1 MIRGPIDNQGDAMD
15 VSMLFVFVLLTFLIG
30 VSAKVSLADL
40 QTRIAALHRIE
51 GKVDLLLKHA
61 GLAFDPYANVPA
73 EVPDAVEQ
81 GRKIKAIKLYRQFS
95 GLGLRE
101 AKAFVEEVQRRAGK

>member
-1 MIRGPIDNQGDAMD
+1 MD
-15 VSMLFVFVLLTFLIG
+15 ISMLFIFVLLTFLAGI
-30 VSAKVSLADL
+30 SAKVSLADL
-40 QTRIAALHRIE
+40 QNRIAALQRVE
-51 GKVDLLLKHA
+51 AKLDLLLKHA
-61 GLAFDPYANVPA
+61 GIAFDPYANVPA
-73 EVPDAVEQ
+73 EVRDAVER

>member
-1 MIRGPIDNQGDAMD
+1 MD
-15 VSMLFVFVLLTFLIG
+15 ISMLFIFVLLTFLAGI
-30 VSAKVSLADL
+30 SAKVSLPDL
-40 QTRIAALHRIE
+40 QNRIAALQRVE
-51 GKVDLLLKHA
+51 AKLDLLLKHA
-61 GLAFDPYANVPA
+61 GIAFDPYANVPA
-73 EVPDAVEQ
+73 EVRDAVER